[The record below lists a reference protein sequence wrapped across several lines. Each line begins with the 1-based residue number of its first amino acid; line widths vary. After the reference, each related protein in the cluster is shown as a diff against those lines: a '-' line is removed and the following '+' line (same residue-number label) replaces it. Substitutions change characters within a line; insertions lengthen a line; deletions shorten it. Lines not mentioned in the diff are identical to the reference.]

1 MLKRIILINTVI
13 SILMFVFIFKSYA
26 GQSGGDLA
34 IIFGNIIFGVFQML
48 ANSIY
53 LRIKTNSNYTIKVQL
68 AILAIQ
74 IIELVFFILFGYQI
88 NEWLK

>member
-1 MLKRIILINTVI
+1 MLNRIILINAVI
-13 SILMFVFIFKSYA
+13 SLLMFAFIFKRYA

-34 IIFGNIIFGVFQML
+34 IIFANVIFGVLQLL

-53 LRIKTNSNYTIKVQL
+53 LRIKTKSNYTIRVQL

-74 IIELVFFILFGYQI
+74 SIELVFFIIFGYQV